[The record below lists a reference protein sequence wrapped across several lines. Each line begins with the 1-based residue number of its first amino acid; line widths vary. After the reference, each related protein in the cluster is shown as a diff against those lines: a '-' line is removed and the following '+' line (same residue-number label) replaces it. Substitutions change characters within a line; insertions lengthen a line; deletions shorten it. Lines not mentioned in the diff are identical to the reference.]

1 MYYEFESRY
10 NMKPLIFDDEE
21 LTVGETSYS
30 YKNISKLEV
39 TSAPLFSSYGIMT
52 LTDTEGKE
60 HTIAFP
66 RTYAAKIKRV
76 IKEMEREKEKNLSGE
91 GTAGSGSGGPD
102 PYEELKKLKELLD
115 LDIITEE
122 EFAFKKKQL
131 LNL

>member
-21 LTVGETSYS
+21 LNVGETSYP

-52 LTDTEGKE
+52 LTDSEGKE

-76 IKEMEREKEKNLSGE
+76 IKEMEREKEKTLSPE
-91 GTAGSGSGGPD
+91 NTAGTGFVETD

-122 EFAFKKKQL
+122 EFALKKKQL
-131 LNL
+131 LDI